1 MSKSHRNGAI
11 LKMKIQK
18 LTITP
23 VSKDF
28 PYSYTTIKPTV
39 EEATQLISDKLRFAE
54 SQCGDEKPAKYL
66 RRLKKCLKGF
76 VDPKT
81 LVVKERK
88 FDVNA

>member
-1 MSKSHRNGAI
+1 MQKSYSNGPKLT
-11 LKMKIQK
+11 LKLQK
-18 LTITP
+18 LTLTP

-54 SQCGDEKPAKYL
+54 SQCRDEKPAKYL
-66 RRLKKCLKGF
+66 RRLKKGLKGF

>member
-1 MSKSHRNGAI
+1 
-11 LKMKIQK
+11 MKIQK

-54 SQCGDEKPAKYL
+54 SQCGDEN
-66 RRLKKCLKGF
+66 RQ
-76 VDPKT
+76 
-81 LVVKERK
+81 
-88 FDVNA
+88 NI